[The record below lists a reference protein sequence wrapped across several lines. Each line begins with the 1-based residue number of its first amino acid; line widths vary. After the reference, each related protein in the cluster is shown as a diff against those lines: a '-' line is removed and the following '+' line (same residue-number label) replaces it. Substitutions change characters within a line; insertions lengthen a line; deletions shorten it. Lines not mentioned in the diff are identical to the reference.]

1 MLRPVAR
8 WRAVAPAVHNAR
20 MTDSDCRSWFS
31 AADLL
36 SDDATAPVAL
46 LGAPLGLGSI
56 TPGRCDLASQTLR
69 AALKRMSV
77 YDLETETDLSN
88 LRVFDGGDVGVE
100 QLEPAQALAPI
111 VEKLAPLTRAHKLTL
126 LLGGNNA
133 VTRPAVHALDASLEH
148 VGLLTLDAHFDLR
161 DTDCGLTNG
170 NPVQA
175 LLEDGLPG
183 GHIAQIGLLPF
194 ANTRKAHEKAKAA
207 GIYVAS
213 AAACRAQ
220 SLAAIAANALERLAA
235 RCDVIHVDFDI
246 DVIERACMPGAPGA
260 RPGGVSPQD
269 FFDATRLICAHPK
282 VRCVD
287 LTEFDPS
294 LDVAA
299 ISALTA
305 ARWVCEVLA
314 GFTRR

>member
-1 MLRPVAR
+1 
-8 WRAVAPAVHNAR
+8 

-36 SDDATAPVAL
+36 MQDASAPIAL

-56 TPGRCDLASQTLR
+56 TPGRCDLAPETVR

-77 YDLETETDLSN
+77 YDLETATDLSG
-88 LRVFDGGDVGVE
+88 LRVFDAGDVELGGK
-100 QLEPAQALAPI
+100 QPADALAPI
-111 VEKLAPLTRAHKLTL
+111 VERLSPLTRAHQLTM

-133 VTRPAVHALDASLEH
+133 ITRPAVHALDPTLQR

-183 GHIAQIGLLPF
+183 AHIAQVGLLPF
-194 ANTRKAHEKAKAA
+194 ANTKKAHEKAKTA
-207 GIYVAS
+207 GI
-213 AAACRAQ
+213 
-220 SLAAIAANALERLAA
+220 AIYDAA
-235 RCDVIHVDFDI
+235 RWREHGIFTIEEALNKLAQRVDLIHVDFDI
-246 DVIERACMPGAPGA
+246 DVIERAAMPGAPGA
-260 RPGGVSPQD
+260 RPGGCAPQD
-269 FFDATRLICAHPK
+269 FFNATRRICAHPK
-282 VRCVD
+282 VRSVD

-294 LDVAA
+294 LDVAS

-305 ARWVCEVLA
+305 ARWFCEALA
-314 GFTRR
+314 GFEQR

>member
-1 MLRPVAR
+1 
-8 WRAVAPAVHNAR
+8 

-36 SDDATAPVAL
+36 TDDASASIAV

-56 TPGRCDLASQTLR
+56 SPGRCDLAPATVR
-69 AALKRMSV
+69 AAMKRMSV
-77 YDLETETDLSN
+77 YDLETETDLSA
-88 LRVFDGGDVGVE
+88 LRVFDAGDVG
-100 QLEPAQALAPI
+100 LDGAGPAEALAPI
-111 VEKLAPLTRAHKLTL
+111 VEKLAPLTKAHALTL
-126 LLGGNNA
+126 LIGGNNA
-133 VTRPAVHALDASLEH
+133 ITRPAVHALDPTLQK
-148 VGLLTLDAHFDLR
+148 VGVLTLDAHFDLR

-170 NPVQA
+170 NPIQA

-183 GHIAQIGLLPF
+183 EHVAQIGLLPF
-194 ANTRKAHEKAKAA
+194 ANTKKAHEKAKTA
-207 GIYVAS
+207 GIYVAT

-220 SLAAIAANALERLAA
+220 GLEAIAENAMARLAS
-235 RCDVIHVDFDI
+235 RCDVILVDFDI
-246 DVIERACMPGAPGA
+246 DVIERPAMPGAPGA

-269 FFDATRLICAHPK
+269 FFDATRLICAHQK

-294 LDVAA
+294 LDVAD

-305 ARWVCEVLA
+305 ARWACEVLA
-314 GFTRR
+314 GFMRR

>member
-1 MLRPVAR
+1 
-8 WRAVAPAVHNAR
+8 

-36 SDDATAPVAL
+36 THDPNAPVAL

-56 TPGRCDLASQTLR
+56 TPGKCDLAPATLR
-69 AALKRMSV
+69 TAMKRMSV
-77 YDLETETDLSN
+77 YDLETATDLSV
-88 LRVFDGGDVGVE
+88 LRVFDAGNVDVE
-100 QLEPAQALAPI
+100 QLQPAEALAPI
-111 VEKLAPLTRAHKLTL
+111 VSRMRPLLDAHKLTML
-126 LLGGNNA
+126 IGGNNA
-133 VTRPAVHALDASLEH
+133 VTRPAVHALDPTLQR

-175 LLEDGLPG
+175 LLEDGMPG
-183 GHIAQIGLLPF
+183 AHIAQVGLLPF
-194 ANTRKAHEKAKAA
+194 ANTKKAHEKAKAA
-207 GIYVAS
+207 GIYVAT

-220 SLAAIAANALERLAA
+220 GLAAIAENALARLTAK
-235 RCDVIHVDFDI
+235 CDVIHVDFDI
-246 DVIERACMPGAPGA
+246 DVIERHAMPGAPGA
-260 RPGGVSPQD
+260 RPGGVAVQAFLD
-269 FFDATRLICAHPK
+269 TTRLICAHPK
-282 VRCVD
+282 VKSVD

-305 ARWVCEVLA
+305 ARWACEVLA
-314 GFTRR
+314 GYLRR

>member
-1 MLRPVAR
+1 
-8 WRAVAPAVHNAR
+8 

-36 SDDATAPVAL
+36 THDASTPVAL
-46 LGAPLGLGSI
+46 MGAPVGLGSI
-56 TPGRCDLASQTLR
+56 TPGGCDQAPGVVR
-69 AALKRMSV
+69 AAMKRMSV
-77 YDLETETDLSN
+77 YDLETETDLSA
-88 LRVFDGGDVGVE
+88 LRVFDAGDADVAKL
-100 QLEPAQALAPI
+100 QPADALAPI
-111 VEKLAPLTRAHKLTL
+111 VAKLAPLLGAHALTMV
-126 LLGGNNA
+126 LGGNNA
-133 VTRPAVHALDASLEH
+133 ITRPCVHALDAKLQR

-175 LLEDGLPG
+175 LLEDGMPG
-183 GHIAQIGLLPF
+183 AHIAQIGLAPF
-194 ANTRKAHEKAKAA
+194 ANTKKAHGKARDA
-207 GIYVAS
+207 GVYVAT

-220 SLAAIAANALERLAA
+220 GMAAIAANALERLAA

-246 DVIERACMPGAPGA
+246 DVVERGAMPGAPGA
-260 RPGGVSPQD
+260 RPGGVSAQD
-269 FFDATRLICAHPK
+269 FFDATRLICAHAK

-305 ARWVCEVLA
+305 ARWTCEVLA
-314 GFTRR
+314 GFLRR

>member
-1 MLRPVAR
+1 
-8 WRAVAPAVHNAR
+8 

-36 SDDATAPVAL
+36 TRDASAPIAL
-46 LGAPLGLGSI
+46 LGAPIGLGSI
-56 TPGRCDLASQTLR
+56 TPGRCDLAPEAVRT
-69 AALKRMSV
+69 AMKRMSV
-77 YDLETETDLSN
+77 YDLETETDLSA
-88 LRVFDGGDVGVE
+88 LRVFDAGDVGLGE
-100 QLEPAQALAPI
+100 AQPAEALAPI
-111 VEKLAPLTRAHKLTL
+111 VERLAPLTRAHALTIVI
-126 LLGGNNA
+126 GGNNA
-133 VTRPAVHALDASLEH
+133 VTRPCAHALDPTLQR
-148 VGLLTLDAHFDLR
+148 VGVLTLDAHFDLR

-170 NPVQA
+170 NPIQA

-183 GHIAQIGLLPF
+183 PHVAQIGLLPF
-194 ANTRKAHEKAKAA
+194 ANTKKAHDKAKTA
-207 GIYVAS
+207 GIYVAT

-220 SLAAIAANALERLAA
+220 GLAAIAANALERLAS

-246 DVIERACMPGAPGA
+246 DVIERGHMPGAPGA

-269 FFDATRLICAHPK
+269 FFAAARLICAHPK
-282 VRCVD
+282 VRSID

-299 ISALTA
+299 VSALTA

-314 GFTRR
+314 GFLKR

>member
-1 MLRPVAR
+1 
-8 WRAVAPAVHNAR
+8 

-36 SDDATAPVAL
+36 GNDASAPVAF

-56 TPGRCDLASQTLR
+56 TPGRCDLGPKTVR
-69 AALKRMSV
+69 AAMKRMSV
-77 YDLETETDLSN
+77 YDLETETDLSA
-88 LRVFDGGDVGVE
+88 LRVSDAGDIGFDGAG
-100 QLEPAQALAPI
+100 PAEAFAPI
-111 VEKLAPLTRAHKLTL
+111 VERLSPLTQAHALTL
-126 LLGGNNA
+126 LIGGNNA
-133 VTRPAVHALDASLEH
+133 ITRPAVHALDPTLQRVA
-148 VGLLTLDAHFDLR
+148 LLTLDAHFDLR

-170 NPVQA
+170 NPLQA
-175 LLEDGLPG
+175 LLEDGMPG
-183 GHIAQIGLLPF
+183 NHIAQIGLLPF
-194 ANTRKAHEKAKAA
+194 ANTKKAHEKAKAA
-207 GIYVAS
+207 GIYVAT

-220 SLAAIAANALERLAA
+220 GLAAIAENALARLAS

-246 DVIERACMPGAPGA
+246 DVVERGCMPGAPGA

-269 FFDATRLICAHPK
+269 FFDATRTICAHPK
-282 VRCVD
+282 VRSVD

-294 LDVAA
+294 LDVAS

-314 GFTRR
+314 GFVKR